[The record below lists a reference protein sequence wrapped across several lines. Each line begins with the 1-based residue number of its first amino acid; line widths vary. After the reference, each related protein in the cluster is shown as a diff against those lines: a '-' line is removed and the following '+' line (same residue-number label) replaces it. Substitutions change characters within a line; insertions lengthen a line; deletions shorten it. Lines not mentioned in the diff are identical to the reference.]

1 MKQMGLWLWLGCCP
15 VGSLAGVPEGL
26 ALAMRLAPR
35 ADAEQDTGA
44 RVREALADALGR
56 AGCFAEAREMAMGI
70 TNYRRGLALGRVA
83 LHAAEAG
90 DRGTAE
96 ALVADVGAAASA
108 EGEWRRSRIEAYR
121 AAVLASLGRFEEAKG
136 ILGGRLDPGDLVLGK
151 TLVALALTRAGRF
164 GEAEPMLRECQGG
177 QMVAGAAW
185 QADARLAM
193 AGVVDGTGAD
203 GAARALRESAAEI
216 AIASPHWIHP
226 WELDRAGQ
234 ILRGAM
240 PLEPDVVRGWL
251 EGAEAAGKAIHPA
264 LEERPRTLTR
274 VALCWVATGQPDRA
288 AAALRLAREAV
299 DAIPPNE
306 RPTALA
312 GIAIALERLG
322 DAEGAAR
329 AWSEAFRAAAGHH
342 NARIR
347 ARELAFVLIAH
358 SGLRP
363 DLGPDIRELVASA
376 IATLEGDAAV
386 AKAAG

>member
-1 MKQMGLWLWLGCCP
+1 MRQIGLWLWLGCCP
-15 VGSLAGVPEGL
+15 VASLAGVPEGL
-26 ALAMRLAPR
+26 ALAMRLVPH

-56 AGCFAEAREMAMGI
+56 AGCYAEAREMAMGI

-83 LHAAEAG
+83 LHATEAA

-96 ALVADVGAAASA
+96 ALVADVGVAASA

-121 AAVLASLGRFEEAKG
+121 AAVLASLGRHAEAKG
-136 ILGGRLDPGDLVLGK
+136 ILGGSLDPEDLVLAR
-151 TLVALALTRAGRF
+151 TLVALALARAGRF
-164 GEAEPMLRECQGG
+164 GEAEPMLRDCEGG
-177 QMVAGAAW
+177 RMAAGAAW

-193 AGVVDGTGAD
+193 AGVVDGTGAAD
-203 GAARALRESAAEI
+203 AAQALRESAAEL

-240 PLEPDVVRGWL
+240 PLKLDVVREWL
-251 EGAEAAGKAIHPA
+251 ETAEAEGKATYPV

-274 VALCWVATGQPDRA
+274 VALCWAAVGQPDRA
-288 AAALRLAREAV
+288 AAALRLAREAAGV
-299 DAIPPNE
+299 IPPNE
-306 RPTALA
+306 RPTAMA

-329 AWSEAFRAAAGHH
+329 AWSDAFRAAAGHH

-347 ARELAFVLIAH
+347 ARELAFVLIAR
-358 SGLRP
+358 SGFQP
-363 DLGPDIRELVASA
+363 NLGEDICELVASA
-376 IATLEGDAAV
+376 IRTLEGDAAK
-386 AKAAG
+386 ARAAG